1 MSNSIYLIHG
11 YLADAESHW
20 FPWLKA
26 KLQNNNKNLIIESIT
41 NSDNPEYQVWKQDIT
56 HLLKDLTTGD
66 SVICHSLGC
75 ISTLD
80 VLQKYEGPKLDKLVL
95 VAGFID
101 QLKAFPSLD
110 SFINQCA
117 LDLEKIK
124 GTFEKI
130 IVFVSSNDV
139 VVEPV
144 LTEKLAQQLGAE
156 LITEQNAGHFLG
168 SDGYTEFNSLLKV
181 F

>member
-26 KLQNNNKNLIIESIT
+26 ELQNKNKNLIVKPLT
-41 NSDNPEYQVWKQDIT
+41 DSDNPEYQVWKQDIA
-56 HLLKDLTTGD
+56 HVLKNLKMGD

-80 VLQKYEGPKLDKLVL
+80 VLKDYEGPKLDMLVL
-95 VAGFID
+95 VAGFIE
-101 QLKAFPSLD
+101 QLKAFPGLD
-110 SFINQCA
+110 NFINQCVI
-117 LDLEKIK
+117 DLEKIRDQ
-124 GTFEKI
+124 FEKI
-130 IVFVSSNDV
+130 VVFVSSNDV
-139 VVEPV
+139 IVEPI
-144 LTEKLAQQLGAE
+144 LTENLAQQLGAE